1 MQKENNAIIEAC
13 KKGNKKAQMQLY
25 DTYCNAM
32 FNIACRYLIN
42 QEDAKD
48 AIQEGFLKA
57 FDNIKNYNTDY
68 TFGAWL
74 KRIIINQCIDALRK
88 QRLEFSEI
96 DTEHLELVDDNDWN
110 IESSITKENII
121 NAIEE
126 LSEKHQLVIKFYL
139 LEGYD
144 HEEISQILDI
154 PIKTS
159 RTHLRRGRLQLQGLL
174 KEKRN
179 ETAGY

>member
-1 MQKENNAIIEAC
+1 
-13 KKGNKKAQMQLY
+13 KAQMQLY

-110 IESSITKENII
+110 IESSITKETII